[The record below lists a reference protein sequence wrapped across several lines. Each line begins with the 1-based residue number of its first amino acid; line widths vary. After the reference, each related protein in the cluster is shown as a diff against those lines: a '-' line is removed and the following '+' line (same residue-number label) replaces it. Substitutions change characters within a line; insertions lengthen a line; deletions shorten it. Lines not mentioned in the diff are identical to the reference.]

1 MLHIYIIGVIVLLF
15 LAVFFYEVYFLR
27 NPHRVIPDDKKGIVS
42 PADGRVIRVVEFDEG
57 SINYLKGI
65 GSVDIKLD
73 DIAKKGYLISIFMG
87 PLDVHY
93 NRSPVEGKIVNQ
105 EYKKGGFNPAF
116 RTSSFLKNEQN
127 EITIQGNH
135 KIKVVQV
142 AGIIARKIKSYVFQG
157 QKVEKGQQLGLIKLG
172 SQVTLVIP
180 KELKPKIKKGDK
192 LKAGESI
199 IAD

>member
-1 MLHIYIIGVIVLLF
+1 MLHTYIIGVIVLIFSLI
-15 LAVFFYEVYFLR
+15 VFYETYFLR
-27 NPHRVIPDDKKGIVS
+27 NPHRAIPENKKGIVS
-42 PADGRVIRVVEFDEG
+42 PADGRVIRVVEFDKG
-57 SINYLKGI
+57 RIKYLKGI

-93 NRSPVEGKIVNQ
+93 NRSPIKGKIINQ
-105 EYKKGGFNPAF
+105 EYKKGGFDFAF
-116 RTSSFLKNEQN
+116 KVASFLKNEQN
-127 EITIQGNH
+127 EITIQGKH

-142 AGIIARKIKSYVFQG
+142 AGFIARKVKSYVFHG

-199 IAD
+199 IAE